1 MKKKKEDLNGSP
13 EHYNSVLLED
23 IKSKMELVI
32 EGMYTIKDELSR
44 KIDETKDE
52 LKQDIKLNQLA
63 ITKTR
68 EDMSAM
74 ECRLKQ
80 EISDVRTELK
90 QDIAD
95 VRTDMRS
102 MEERLKQEISDVRV
116 DMHAMENRL
125 TEKIEGNNTRLKDHD
140 KRISVLEEKII

>member
-1 MKKKKEDLNGSP
+1 
-13 EHYNSVLLED
+13 
-23 IKSKMELVI
+23 
-32 EGMYTIKDELSR
+32 
-44 KIDETKDE
+44 

-90 QDIAD
+90 
-95 VRTDMRS
+95 
-102 MEERLKQEISDVRV
+102 E
-116 DMHAMENRL
+116 DMHSMENRL

>member
-1 MKKKKEDLNGSP
+1 MKKQKENLNGSP

-23 IKSKMELVI
+23 IQSKIGLVI
-32 EGMYTIKDELSR
+32 EGMYTIKDELKR
-44 KIDETKDE
+44 EIKETRDE

-90 QDIAD
+90 
-95 VRTDMRS
+95 
-102 MEERLKQEISDVRV
+102 E
-116 DMHAMENRL
+116 DMHSMENRL

>member
-13 EHYNSVLLED
+13 EHYNSVLLEN
-23 IKSKMELVI
+23 IKLKMELVI

-90 QDIAD
+90 
-95 VRTDMRS
+95 
-102 MEERLKQEISDVRV
+102 E
-116 DMHAMENRL
+116 DMHSMENRL

>member
-23 IKSKMELVI
+23 IQSKIGLVI
-32 EGMYTIKDELSR
+32 EGMYTIKDELKR
-44 KIDETKDE
+44 EIKETRDE

-90 QDIAD
+90 
-95 VRTDMRS
+95 
-102 MEERLKQEISDVRV
+102 E
-116 DMHAMENRL
+116 DMHSMENRL

>member
-90 QDIAD
+90 
-95 VRTDMRS
+95 
-102 MEERLKQEISDVRV
+102 E
-116 DMHAMENRL
+116 DMHSMENRL

>member
-1 MKKKKEDLNGSP
+1 MKKQKENLNGSP

-23 IKSKMELVI
+23 IQSKIGLVI
-32 EGMYTIKDELSR
+32 EGMYTIKDELKR
-44 KIDETKDE
+44 EIKETRDE

-74 ECRLKQ
+74 EC
-80 EISDVRTELK
+80 
-90 QDIAD
+90 
-95 VRTDMRS
+95 
-102 MEERLKQEISDVRV
+102 RLKQEISDVRV